1 MSKGKRLRR
10 TVACISL
17 ASVILFPA
25 CATSGHTAQAL
36 AGSQTIKAGDA
47 GRYEDTVLAHTLTQE
62 EFEAM
67 FGTPSYTTF
76 PSPETDIVPAEPE
89 TIGDGFTVA
98 DVTDD
103 GSMETGMT
111 GEPEVPEGAEAV
123 IDAQEKTE
131 TGTDAEGWKILPPDV
146 AEPVDAAV
154 PSETDDAHGDAPAIT
169 ILPPSDT
176 PDVRLTADEGYSPSP
191 TVETVLPTD
200 VTADRVLVLSDLDS
214 GPQLPSSVT
223 EPAPVPE
230 TAPLSVVTIHEP
242 GEVIVERYEPSLDS
256 IFAVPGSVPEPTRF
270 SIGAFLENNTLL
282 TATGTVVFAFILLAL
297 IAGRIGGQTGR
308 RGKDPVRP
316 ARPVQ
321 PETGETEGDGD
332 GSVEL
337 MPGRP
342 EPEPKVR
349 VMDIRPE
356 EQHYSTLVALR
367 MQRAVAGAPETA
379 DAV

>member
-1 MSKGKRLRR
+1 M
-10 TVACISL
+10 ACISL

-25 CATSGHTAQAL
+25 CATTGSPATASAV
-36 AGSQTIKAGDA
+36 ARPISTTDKM
-47 GRYEDTVLAHTLTQE
+47 RYEDTVLAHTLTQE
-62 EFEAM
+62 EFETM

-89 TIGDGFTVA
+89 TMGDGFAVA

-103 GSMETGMT
+103 GGMGMIEEP
-111 GEPEVPEGAEAV
+111 GEPEGAEAV

-146 AEPVDAAV
+146 AEPMDAAV
-154 PSETDDAHGDAPAIT
+154 PSETDDAHGDAPVIT
-169 ILPPSDT
+169 ILPSSDT
-176 PDVRLTADEGYSPSP
+176 PDVRLTADEGYSPSA

-200 VTADRVLVLSDLDS
+200 GTADRVLVLSDLDS

-256 IFAVPGSVPEPTRF
+256 IFAVPESVPEPTRF

-282 TATGTVVFAFILLAL
+282 TATGTVVFAFFLLAL

-308 RGKDPVRP
+308 RGKAPVRSV
-316 ARPVQ
+316 RPVQ
-321 PETGETEGDGD
+321 PETGESEGEGDGD

-356 EQHYSTLVALR
+356 EQHYSTLATLR
-367 MQRAVAGAPETA
+367 MQRAAAGAPETA

>member
-1 MSKGKRLRR
+1 M
-10 TVACISL
+10 ACISL

-89 TIGDGFTVA
+89 TMGDGFAVA

-103 GSMETGMT
+103 GGMETGMT
-111 GEPEVPEGAEAV
+111 EEPGEPEGAEAV
-123 IDAQEKTE
+123 VDGVDSEGDTKAE
-131 TGTDAEGWKILPPDV
+131 TDAEGWKILPPDV

-256 IFAVPGSVPEPTRF
+256 IFAVPESVPEPTRF
-270 SIGAFLENNTLL
+270 SISAFLENNTLL
-282 TATGTVVFAFILLAL
+282 TAAGTVVFAFILLAL
-297 IAGRIGGQTGR
+297 IAGRIGGQTAR
-308 RGKDPVRP
+308 RGKTPVRP
-316 ARPVQ
+316 VRPVQ
-321 PETGETEGDGD
+321 PETDEAEGDGD

-356 EQHYSTLVALR
+356 EQHYSILATLR
-367 MQRAVAGAPETA
+367 MQKAAAGAPETA

>member
-1 MSKGKRLRR
+1 M
-10 TVACISL
+10 ACISL

-25 CATSGHTAQAL
+25 CATSGHAAQAL

-67 FGTPSYTTF
+67 FGTPSYMTF

-89 TIGDGFTVA
+89 TMGDGFAVA
-98 DVTDD
+98 EVTDD
-103 GSMETGMT
+103 GSAETGMT
-111 GEPEVPEGAEAV
+111 ENAGKTEGAEAAEAV
-123 IDAQEKTE
+123 VDAQEKTE

-146 AEPVDAAV
+146 EEPVDAAV
-154 PSETDDAHGDAPAIT
+154 PSETDDARRDAPVVT
-169 ILPPSDT
+169 ILPPSET
-176 PDVRLTADEGYSPSP
+176 PDVRLAADEGYSPSA

-214 GPQLPSSVT
+214 EPQLPSSVT

-256 IFAVPGSVPEPTRF
+256 IFTVPESAPEPTRF
-270 SIGAFLENNTLL
+270 SISAFLENNTLL
-282 TATGTVVFAFILLAL
+282 TAAGTVVFAFILLAL
-297 IAGRIGGQTGR
+297 IAGRIGGQPGR
-308 RGKDPVRP
+308 RGKAPVRT

-356 EQHYSTLVALR
+356 EQHYSTLAALR
-367 MQRAVAGAPETA
+367 MQRAAAGAPETA